1 MSDRTQSSS
10 YQQQARTD
18 DMRTVVATIDHQRDK
33 YIGILP
39 SDVAF
44 DDFRNAFLIAVQIN
58 SRLLDADRSS
68 LWLALQRAAGDGL
81 KPDGREGA
89 LVIFGDDDEDG
100 NPSQAKGKKKVVWM
114 PMVWG
119 LCKLVRNT
127 GIVKTIRAQLVYKGE
142 TFVISDANGQRSY
155 THTRDFGADEIDD
168 STANIIAAYSI
179 IEYKNGDW
187 DIEPMSRRRI
197 DRVKAISRA
206 KKGPWGPWYD
216 EQAKKT
222 VLRSHIKR
230 LDRSRELRR
239 MDEAIDRD
247 TTLEIDG
254 TQVEREAQAKQIVQ
268 EFTAPQPDLT
278 RRADPVERT
287 SPPPTEGAQGRGN
300 AARQQA
306 PSPSMPN
313 QPDWNGPGQQG
324 VNVATDAGDSRA
336 NPAKAAQAE
345 AQHVTPDPIAEPI
358 EIWPTDDI
366 GEAFGN
372 EPMTPMAFAQWFE
385 VTLFKCSNPNALRE
399 HNADAMGE
407 AGADPVA
414 AKIISDAI
422 ARHVARQEADTK
434 ATAEK
439 QAAPPKA
446 EPATSNGRKPIVA
459 LTPKGAIH
467 VPNYHNA
474 AKAEIATLR
483 DEADIQDW
491 MTVNKPTYKNRAI
504 EIAID
509 NWIRDRRRELGME
522 GDTPPADAPMTAEKL
537 KARVL
542 SEIAVIASL
551 TGLKAWSEGAIRPYI
566 MGLKTINPT
575 VYQEIIKAIDTLEN
589 ELQAA
594 EIPT

>member
-1 MSDRTQSSS
+1 MSDRTQSSN

-18 DMRTVVATIDHQRDK
+18 DMRTVVATIDHQREK
-33 YIGILP
+33 YVGILP
-39 SDVAF
+39 SDMNW

-58 SRLLDADRSS
+58 PRLLDADRNS

-247 TTLEIDG
+247 ATLEIDG

-268 EFTAPQPDLT
+268 EFTAPASVQRPEKEMAEM
-278 RRADPVERT
+278 R
-287 SPPPTEGAQGRGN
+287 QK
-300 AARQQA
+300 AAA
-306 PSPSMPN
+306 N
-313 QPDWNGPGQQG
+313 QHTNEQNIGQQG
-324 VNVATDAGDSRA
+324 VNERMQQQWSANSKMNLPGTEIDIGRA
-336 NPAKAAQAE
+336 NPVDIGTSVSGSVEKHENQQPA
-345 AQHVTPDPIAEPI
+345 DPI
-358 EIWPTDDI
+358 EIWPTDEI
-366 GEAFGN
+366 GEPVGN
-372 EPMTPMAFAQWFE
+372 EPMTPMLFAQWFE
-385 VTLFKCSNPNALRE
+385 VTLFKCGNPNALRE

-414 AKIISDAI
+414 ARIISDAI
-422 ARHVARQEADTK
+422 ARHVARQEVDAK

-439 QAAPPKA
+439 QAGPPKA
-446 EPATSNGRKPIVA
+446 EPASGRKPIVA

-474 AKAEIATLR
+474 AKAEIATLK

-509 NWIRDRRRELGME
+509 NWIRDRRRELGLE

-542 SEIAVIASL
+542 DEIAGIRSL
-551 TGLKAWSEGAIRPYI
+551 TGLKAWSEGAIRPFI

-575 VYQEIIKAIDTLEN
+575 IYQEIIKAIDTLEN

-594 EIPT
+594 EMPT